1 MVCSSKG
8 INPESKNQNMNQKII
23 FHDLKSL
30 AEFMKVFVGVTQ
42 PENGEP
48 INPSTATF
56 TVQKESGNWV
66 LNFTGGY

>member
-1 MVCSSKG
+1 
-8 INPESKNQNMNQKII
+8 MNQKII

-42 PENGEP
+42 PENGVS